1 MLRNKL
7 IMEQIQILA
16 SHKNPS
22 KVIKQQGNSFSN
34 IFLFCICM
42 YITRCA
48 RRAFLVLTI
57 LMINLHDANEHLDL
71 WFYSTFIMVNDN
83 LFLNKEARF
92 QLGNV
97 HFKN

>member
-1 MLRNKL
+1 MC
-7 IMEQIQILA
+7 EEDF
-16 SHKNPS
+16 
-22 KVIKQQGNSFSN
+22 KVIMQKSGSRYTN
-34 IFLFCICM
+34 
-42 YITRCA
+42 
-48 RRAFLVLTI
+48 LVLTI
-57 LMINLHDANEHLDL
+57 LMINLHDVNKHLDL

>member
-1 MLRNKL
+1 MC
-7 IMEQIQILA
+7 EEDF
-16 SHKNPS
+16 
-22 KVIKQQGNSFSN
+22 KVIMQKSGSRYTN
-34 IFLFCICM
+34 
-42 YITRCA
+42 
-48 RRAFLVLTI
+48 LVLTI
-57 LMINLHDANEHLDL
+57 LMINLHDANKHLDL